1 MSHEEAPLSL
11 AFTPHR
17 DALHVVVHG
26 SATYENTVAY
36 WRAIAEEVRRRK
48 PQSLVLVD
56 ETRGPPLSA
65 EEWFSL
71 VQSMAGAGL
80 ENVRI
85 AHVKPHGLERIEYCE
100 IYAREAGIS
109 ARVFTSEEEA
119 ERWLRYS
126 EYNRHA
132 G

>member
-1 MSHEEAPLSL
+1 M
-11 AFTPHR
+11 HR
-17 DALHVVVHG
+17 DVLHVEVRG
-26 SATYENTVAY
+26 SGSYANTVAY
-36 WRAIAEEVRRRK
+36 WRAIVEQVRERQ
-48 PQSLVLVD
+48 PVSMVLVD
-56 ETRGPPLSA
+56 ETVGPPLTGD
-65 EEWFSL
+65 EWFSL

-100 IYAREAGIS
+100 IYAREAGIA
-109 ARVFTSEEEA
+109 ARVFVSEEEA